1 MHLFRKS
8 KVLGCW
14 YAIIASLSFSDMMVR
29 ISGLIN
35 TQHPESRKRWI
46 NFSHTLYMERKYDL
60 YNLKD
65 ILFFLIANK

>member
-8 KVLGCW
+8 KELGCW

-35 TQHPESRKRWI
+35 TEHPESRKRWI
-46 NFSHTLYMERKYDL
+46 NFSHYMERKYDL

-65 ILFFLIANK
+65 ILFF